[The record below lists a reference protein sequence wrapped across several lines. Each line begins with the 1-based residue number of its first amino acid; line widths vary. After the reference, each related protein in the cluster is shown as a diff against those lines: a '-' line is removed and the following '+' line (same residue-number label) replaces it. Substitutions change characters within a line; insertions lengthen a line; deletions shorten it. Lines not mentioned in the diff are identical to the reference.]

1 MPMKFYRMHPE
12 QAALL
17 TAEAIESGIPTD
29 HIERVIRFADKA
41 YLLGYADKTIGRP
54 MNDVPYDPVD
64 ILNTLL
70 KKTDKSTR
78 Y

>member
-1 MPMKFYRMHPE
+1 MPMKPYCIHPE

-17 TAEAIESGIPTD
+17 TAEAIESGIPVD
-29 HIERVIRFADKA
+29 YIERVIDIANKG

-54 MNDVPYDPVD
+54 MNDVPHDPVD

-70 KKTDKSTR
+70 KKTDEPTR
-78 Y
+78 